1 MFYKSIMKQVIFF
14 SRLSISFS
22 IFFFTLV
29 ISGCSKKNTDTV
41 PAVEPEI
48 KEIVYDETGCLYT
61 SYKNLVMAGYQGW
74 FAAQGDASERG
85 WYHYQNNSCGGFL
98 PGCASIDFWPDM
110 SEYSKRYKTPFQ
122 YANGT
127 EAFIY
132 SPYDEETID
141 LHFKWMNDYGI
152 DGVFIDRKSVV

>member
-1 MFYKSIMKQVIFF
+1 MMRITQIVPAF
-14 SRLSISFS
+14 LLLIS
-22 IFFFTLV
+22 
-29 ISGCSKKNTDTV
+29 CSKGDVGSSAAPPPPPPNPPV
-41 PAVEPEI
+41 QEA
-48 KEIVYDETGCLYT
+48 VYDETGCLYT

-127 EAFIY
+127 EAFLY

-141 LHFKWMNDYGI
+141 LHFKWMKDYGI
-152 DGVFIDRKSVV
+152 DG